1 MAINVNTVYRTVL
14 AILNKEQRGYM
25 TPDQFNKAAAQ
36 AQLDIFNKYFDELNQ
51 LTKTSQP
58 GTDYADRLTALD
70 EKMSIFKVSAA
81 ATGGT
86 LGVFS
91 LPATLRELGNVVYN
105 DIEVQRLS
113 RDQFYNINKS
123 DYTKPSLNYPIYLY
137 EGSSIK
143 VYPVEITTG
152 VVLNYIRQIA
162 NPKWGYISAG
172 VAGNYQY
179 ASGSSVD
186 FELHTSEET
195 KLILS
200 ILQYAGVTVKDT
212 DIVNFATLAKKDNP
226 TIDKQ

>member
-1 MAINVNTVYRTVL
+1 MAIDVNTVYRTVL

-51 LTKTSQP
+51 LTKTPQP
-58 GTDYADRLTALD
+58 GLDYADRLISLD
-70 EKMSIFKVSAA
+70 EKMSIFRVNDTAG
-81 ATGGT
+81 TGVA
-86 LGVFS
+86 GVFG

-123 DYTKPSLNYPIYLY
+123 EYTKPSLNYPIYLY
-137 EGSSIK
+137 EDSSIK
-143 VYPVEITTG
+143 IYPVEIITG
-152 VVLNYIRQIA
+152 VRLNYIRKIV

-179 ASGSSVD
+179 DSTSSVQ
-186 FELHTSEET
+186 FELHISEET

-200 ILQYAGVTVKDT
+200 ILQYAGVTVKDN
-212 DIVNFATLAKKDNP
+212 DIVNFATLAKTDKP
-226 TIDKQ
+226 IIDKQ